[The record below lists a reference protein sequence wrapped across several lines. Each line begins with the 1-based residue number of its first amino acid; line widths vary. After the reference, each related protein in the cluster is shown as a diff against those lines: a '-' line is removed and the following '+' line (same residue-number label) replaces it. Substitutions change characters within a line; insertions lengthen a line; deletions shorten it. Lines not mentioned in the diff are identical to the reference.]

1 MSSLL
6 IDEED
11 HHYLSEDD
19 DYIFN
24 DDNDNKSIKHIFPLC
39 HGKTKANWGTD
50 GISWY
55 YHVEKLNHEDAFEK
69 T

>member
-1 MSSLL
+1 MMITFSMMTMITKALNTSSP
-6 IDEED
+6 
-11 HHYLSEDD
+11 
-19 DYIFN
+19 FAM
-24 DDNDNKSIKHIFPLC
+24 K
-39 HGKTKANWGTD
+39 KTKANWGTD